1 MSINKRIEKITAME
15 EILDKHNLKI
25 SKLKEALEDFMESQK
40 QFDKLVNY
48 YLSQQ
53 YELDYESFEN
63 GEFPEDLKCGVLS
76 QDAVFNLLTDNF
88 NIAIEM
94 LEAATE
100 VIKNH

>member
-63 GEFPEDLKCGVLS
+63 GKFPEDLKCGVLS

>member
-25 SKLKEALEDFMESQK
+25 SKLKEALEDFVENQK
-40 QFDKLVNY
+40 QIDKLVNY